1 MQERPGAALGPHPQE
16 SHASDGGGQLTASEP
31 RVSLTDYRALAAF
44 RYELRCFLAFS
55 EQAARAAGIEPQ
67 QHQLLLAV
75 RGLPDGLRPN
85 IRTISERLLVQH
97 HTAVA
102 LVDKLEQ
109 RGLVRRERQLED
121 KREVL
126 IRLTAQGSKLLRE
139 LSRQHRARLKNV
151 GPEMVTALSAILGT
165 WHAAEIA

>member
-1 MQERPGAALGPHPQE
+1 M
-16 SHASDGGGQLTASEP
+16 
-31 RVSLTDYRALAAF
+31 
-44 RYELRCFLAFS
+44 
-55 EQAARAAGIEPQ
+55 
-67 QHQLLLAV
+67 
-75 RGLPDGLRPN
+75 RGLPDKLRPN

-102 LVDKLEQ
+102 LVDKLEE

-126 IRLTAQGSKLLRE
+126 IRLTAPGSKLLRE

-151 GPEMVTALSAILGT
+151 GPEMVAALSAILGT